1 MSDIV
6 IRKSTVYRIIEWV
19 QEWFEENGKGC
30 TAVIGISGGKDSTI
44 TAKLLVEALG
54 KDRVFG
60 VLMPNKY
67 QSDIDVA
74 RSVCEYLGIDNIE
87 IDINDAYLGIADK
100 VSSIM
105 GNCERAMITN
115 LPARLRM
122 ATLYAVAQNLPNGG
136 RVANTCNYSEDYI
149 GYSTRYGDSAGD
161 FSLLAKFTVEEV
173 KQIGNIL
180 GIPSEFVNKVPTD
193 GLCGA
198 TDEDNLGF
206 TYEQLDKYIHTT
218 ECDDEEVK
226 NKIDYLHKLNLFKM
240 EPMPCCPNHE
250 NLRTIK
256 VMK

>member
-1 MSDIV
+1 MSNIV
-6 IRKSTVYRIIEWV
+6 IKKSTVYRIIEWT
-19 QEWFEENGKGC
+19 QDWFEENGKGC

-54 KDRVFG
+54 KDRVIG

-74 RSVCEYLGIDNIE
+74 RSVCEYLDIDSIE

-100 VSSIM
+100 VSS
-105 GNCERAMITN
+105 
-115 LPARLRM
+115 
-122 ATLYAVAQNLPNGG
+122 YAVAQNLPNGG

-149 GYSTRYGDSAGD
+149 GYSTRYGDAAGD
-161 FSLLAKFTVEEV
+161 FSLLSKFTVEEV

-206 TYEQLDKYIHTT
+206 TYRQLDEYIHTN
-218 ECDDEEVK
+218 ECVDKDVK
-226 NKIDYLHKLNLFKM
+226 NKIDNLHNLNSFKM
-240 EPMPCCPNHE
+240 KPIPCCPNYE

-256 VMK
+256 VEK